1 MKPSK
6 REEFRDWLMMPI
18 APLEL
23 AGTPFGLIF
32 GAAAVTAG
40 LSPGILHCLRCG
52 TSCSG
57 FLHRESG
64 RKSANRTWPYYI
76 CATHRIWAGKAAPSR
91 TSASQR

>member
-40 LSPGILHCLRCG
+40 LSPGKR
-52 TSCSG
+52 SS
-57 FLHRESG
+57 
-64 RKSANRTWPYYI
+64 
-76 CATHRIWAGKAAPSR
+76 
-91 TSASQR
+91 